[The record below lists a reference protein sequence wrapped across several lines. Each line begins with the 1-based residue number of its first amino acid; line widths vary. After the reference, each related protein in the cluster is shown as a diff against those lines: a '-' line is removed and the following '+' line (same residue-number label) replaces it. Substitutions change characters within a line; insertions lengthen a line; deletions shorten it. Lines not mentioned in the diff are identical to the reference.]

1 MSEKPEV
8 KTFKVPEGVEKY
20 KEIDLKLLPG
30 ENVERIVSM
39 SPLSKARSYLIC
51 SLLALL
57 GLMLYML
64 FSGHEVTAWA
74 LAPPI
79 AVFLATYFVWSAGV
93 TKDLKGLFYSV
104 VKYAVGLVVLC
115 YVLAFLVQFF
125 SPYLSMLEA
134 YGFPAPKDFRF
145 SADPVENAE
154 SILAYLA
161 SLVNSYVMAYAP
173 LLRLAS
179 LGLVACSIVA
189 AVLAYMSCRGQLYYV
204 TDRRIVARRKFGTVQ
219 VTTLPLDGL
228 VEVTAFQGFFGRLFG
243 YGDIVLSMVSSGGVA
258 SSLRPQLVQPIGS
271 FCEVKRRLEGVK
283 DVWELKDAIITLR
296 DKYVEARYL
305 ERIEGELKRIREAVE
320 EKEKPPWVRAKEE
333 KQYVA

>member
-8 KTFKVPEGVEKY
+8 RTFKVPKGVEKY
-20 KEIDLKLLPG
+20 REMDLKLLPG

-51 SLLALL
+51 GLLALL
-57 GLMLYML
+57 GLMLCML

-79 AVFLATYFVWSAGV
+79 AVFLATYFVWNAGV
-93 TKDLKGLFYSV
+93 TKDLKSLFYGV

-134 YGFPAPKDFRF
+134 YGSLTPKNF
-145 SADPVENAE
+145 SADPIENAE

-173 LLRLAS
+173 LLKLAS
-179 LGLVACSIVA
+179 LGLVACSVVA
-189 AVLAYMSCRGQLYYV
+189 AVLAYLSCRGQLYYV
-204 TDRRIVARRKFGTVQ
+204 TGKRIVVRRKLGTVQ

-228 VEVTAFQGFFGRLFG
+228 VEVTAFQGFFGRIFG

-258 SSLRPQLVQPIGS
+258 SSLRPQPVQPIRS
-271 FCEVKRRLEGVK
+271 FYEVKRRLEGVK
-283 DVWELKDAIITLR
+283 DVWELKDTIITLR
-296 DKYVEARYL
+296 DKYVEARCL